1 MADINID
8 QVLAQ
13 FFVRQERGNQ
23 DLMNVLDALLQQNQM
38 LRSALE
44 KAQKDLA
51 SHPKSTEKLKK

>member
-1 MADINID
+1 MVDINID

-38 LRSALE
+38 LK
-44 KAQKDLA
+44 KAHDNAQVELA
-51 SHPKSTEKLKK
+51 SLKKSDKKPK